1 MRATLESCYSSLSYH
16 VKYCFMYL
24 SIFQDLNIK
33 RRRLVKRWID
43 EGYMMGIWGPEAE
56 KLGENVFN
64 EFLSMTFIQ
73 PTKYAAIT
81 SGRVTSCSIHPL
93 MLQIS
98 TVEAKEEKLV
108 CILDNDH
115 SDVASGDIIRHL
127 VVRRNWSRDN
137 EDRYKS
143 MDLSC
148 VRSLTVFSGGHFSCH
163 ATCTSWGCWIWK
175 PWKV

>member
-1 MRATLESCYSSLSYH
+1 
-16 VKYCFMYL
+16 MYL
-24 SIFQDLNIK
+24 SIFQEDLNIK

-43 EGYMMGIWGPEAE
+43 EGYMMGIRGPEAE

-93 MLQIS
+93 MLQLS

-115 SDVASGDIIRHL
+115 SDEASGDIIRHL
-127 VVRRNWSRDN
+127 VVRWNWSRDD

-143 MDLSC
+143 MDLSR
-148 VRSLTVFSGGHFSCH
+148 VRSLTVFGEWRPFFLSRNMHFLRVLDLEAVEGLTGLELEH
-163 ATCTSWGCWIWK
+163 RY
-175 PWKV
+175 